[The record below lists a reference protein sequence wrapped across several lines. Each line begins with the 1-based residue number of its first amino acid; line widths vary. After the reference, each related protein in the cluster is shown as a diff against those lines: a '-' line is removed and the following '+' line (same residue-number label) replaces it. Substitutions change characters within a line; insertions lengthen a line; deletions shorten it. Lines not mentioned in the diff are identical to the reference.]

1 MFSLVTLLEMRL
13 LIKASKG
20 CTEPCLSHSL
30 IPILILTVQDS
41 TTTTLMLKRVHTVTS
56 RYVSHPFLQL
66 LHEADGIGERFP
78 LVTSQRLQVQD
89 GLCALG
95 LKDSDGLQQPLIT
108 DTERSKVRQQ

>member
-1 MFSLVTLLEMRL
+1 
-13 LIKASKG
+13 
-20 CTEPCLSHSL
+20 
-30 IPILILTVQDS
+30 
-41 TTTTLMLKRVHTVTS
+41 MLKRVRTVTS
-56 RYVSHPFLQL
+56 RYVSYPFLQL
-66 LHEADGIGERFP
+66 LHEADGIAERFP